1 MRLINKSSVNMLSNS
16 STLFLFRTAS
26 RPVLLAEER
35 DRQVQANWDASQGCL
50 TDALMTARK
59 TVGRAPSLPLPVPPK
74 KSRGSPEAL
83 RAHKETDASLSSGLK
98 YFPPLQET

>member
-1 MRLINKSSVNMLSNS
+1 MLSNS
-16 STLFLFRTAS
+16 STLFLFRTAN
-26 RPVLLAEER
+26 RLVLLAEER
-35 DRQVQANWDASQGCL
+35 DRQVQASWDASQGCP

-59 TVGRAPSLPLPVPPK
+59 TVGKATSLPLPVPPK